1 MVSDKALQAFML
13 QPNLTYGEPGRSAS
27 LAVPAEATLPL
38 ALGWK
43 ETRHIAWLEV
53 QFWQLDFYFPGL
65 PYENYSVPHSNL
77 DTATTCQSQESSPT
91 VLSY

>member
-1 MVSDKALQAFML
+1 MQQIWDLWGFSLSPIIPNFKSQLCMVSDKALQAFML

-53 QFWQLDFYFPGL
+53 QF
-65 PYENYSVPHSNL
+65 
-77 DTATTCQSQESSPT
+77 
-91 VLSY
+91 